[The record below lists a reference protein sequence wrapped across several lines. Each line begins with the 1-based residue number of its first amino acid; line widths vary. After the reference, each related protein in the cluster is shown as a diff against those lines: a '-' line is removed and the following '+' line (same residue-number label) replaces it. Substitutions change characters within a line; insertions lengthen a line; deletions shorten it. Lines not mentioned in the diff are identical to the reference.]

1 MAYVDFG
8 FPLKCPFVLWFSCKK
23 NNQLRVIQAR
33 DGTRKHYGPILT
45 IVTGFGD
52 EAANRVPGTL
62 TQSEVR
68 VRDGSTSHLWM
79 GRAPLQHGSRR
90 DESQS

>member
-45 IVTGFGD
+45 LRKLSGRDSNPRCPFFMAWGW
-52 EAANRVPGTL
+52 
-62 TQSEVR
+62 SELPAEIATNL
-68 VRDGSTSHLWM
+68 GSLY
-79 GRAPLQHGSRR
+79 RPLS
-90 DESQS
+90 D